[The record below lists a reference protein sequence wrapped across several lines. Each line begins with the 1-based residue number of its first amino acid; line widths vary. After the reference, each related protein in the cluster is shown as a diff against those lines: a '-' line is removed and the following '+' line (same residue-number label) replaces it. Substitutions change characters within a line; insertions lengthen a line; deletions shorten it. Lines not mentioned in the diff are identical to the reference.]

1 MRFKER
7 LPPLQHESAGW
18 SNSTSVGA
26 AAARRYDGDNNTG
39 GYTRQHIFNVDKK
52 AFFEEK
58 KNAIHDFH
66 GYREKKSMPD
76 FKASKDKEANAVGYF
91 KLKPLLIY
99 HSEIP
104 RALKNVTKFALPVPC
119 KWNNKA

>member
-1 MRFKER
+1 M
-7 LPPLQHESAGW
+7 
-18 SNSTSVGA
+18 
-26 AAARRYDGDNNTG
+26 
-39 GYTRQHIFNVDKK
+39 KK
-52 AFFEEK
+52 K

-99 HSEIP
+99 HSENPGTFRIMLNLLC
-104 RALKNVTKFALPVPC
+104 AL
-119 KWNNKA
+119 